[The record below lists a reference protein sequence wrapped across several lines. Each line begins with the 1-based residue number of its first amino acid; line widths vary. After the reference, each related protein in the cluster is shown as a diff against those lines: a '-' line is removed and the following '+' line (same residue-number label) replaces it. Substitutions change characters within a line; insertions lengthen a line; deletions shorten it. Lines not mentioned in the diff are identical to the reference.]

1 MSEPLSFDP
10 WWGEVSPADARPL
23 ALRIG
28 PARVF
33 LARLEHEWR
42 LGLLRG
48 DEDSATTTEPPAP
61 VAMIPE
67 EAETERFVFTNPSNG
82 ARLAPA
88 PADRP
93 VVSRP
98 INPLNIPV
106 GEEARIY
113 VSAPVWLRVTVEG
126 ATLIE
131 WPLERPSDSWFGPS
145 TMEGEV
151 CYAIKILGRTRLED
165 VVWRPHRAVTPIRI
179 VNNGDAPLR
188 LARLAVPA
196 PNLSL
201 YGAANGKLWTSAV
214 TARASREESVEVEV
228 EPGPPPDAGA
238 AVELCGPRKD
248 EANNFLRSI
257 TAIFG

>member
-1 MSEPLSFDP
+1 MSEPLSFEP
-10 WWGEVSPADARPL
+10 WWGEVSPGNTGPV

-48 DEDSATTTEPPAP
+48 GDESSTVTEPPAS
-61 VAMIPE
+61 VAAIPD
-67 EAETERFVFTNPSNG
+67 EAAVERFVFQNPASS

-88 PADRP
+88 AADRP

-106 GEEARIY
+106 GEETKLY
-113 VSAPVWLRVTVEG
+113 VNSPVWLRVTVEG

-131 WPLERPSDSWFGPS
+131 WPLERPTDSWFGPS
-145 TMEGEV
+145 PMEGEA

-165 VVWRPHRAVTPIRI
+165 VVWRPHRAVTPVRV
-179 VNNGDAPLR
+179 VNEGDAPLR
-188 LARLAVPA
+188 LARLALPA

-214 TARASREESVEVEV
+214 TARASREGSVAVEVETGAPK
-228 EPGPPPDAGA
+228 EAGA

-248 EANNFLRSI
+248 EAGSFLRSV